1 MSINLKDT
9 NVIKCLSYNAYS
21 SIAGFGDKFA
31 DSVATGVA
39 KKARKYGM
47 DSDKY
52 GRRNDKWTE
61 NVLTYSKEKAD
72 MREVYAGWSGFKICE
87 SPSCPEYRFIFF
99 QEPVGNHSVNLR
111 LICVEK
117 GNDRNFVIGIIFDG
131 VNPDEHKN
139 AFENYEDINVG
150 AFSFEIG
157 HKKIDNVEKLT
168 SDSVIWA
175 DIKKDEAIMLFAVPD
190 IFIKNLTTKSSSV
203 SINYHGKETY
213 TVYLGEDEK
222 GREKWYTYDELEEK
236 GLKTIINYE
245 EYNADRKHV
254 EPIYRE
260 TKELYS
266 NRGSVIIDVPKE
278 WESLYKEITEG
289 KIAEYVKSSDSFNA
303 KFPLLAKY
311 GIGKKRAII
320 YLAILAFLLLAF
332 INDAANGHGTS
343 AYIFLFLVFI
353 GVIAWIHRPKK

>member
-1 MSINLKDT
+1 MSIYLKDT

-61 NVLTYSKEKAD
+61 NILSYSEEKAD

-87 SPSCPEYRFIFF
+87 SPSCPEYRFVFF
-99 QEPVGNHSVNLR
+99 QEQVGEHSVNLR

-117 GNDRNFVIGIIFDG
+117 GNDRSFVIGIIFNG
-131 VNPDEHKN
+131 VNPEEHKD
-139 AFENYEDINVG
+139 AFKKYKDINAGV
-150 AFSFEIG
+150 FSFEIG

-168 SDSVIWA
+168 GDSVIWA
-175 DIKKDEAIMLFAVPD
+175 DIKKDKAIMLFAVPD
-190 IFIKNLTTKSSSV
+190 IFIKNLITKASSV
-203 SINYHGKETY
+203 SINYHGKKTY
-213 TVYLGEDEK
+213 TVYLVEDEK
-222 GREKWYTYDELEEK
+222 GREKWYTDYELKEK
-236 GLKTIINYE
+236 GLETIVNYE

-260 TKELYS
+260 TQIRYDNDSFVRIE
-266 NRGSVIIDVPKE
+266 VPKE
-278 WESLYKEITEG
+278 WESLYKEVKEG
-289 KIAEYVKSSDSFNA
+289 KMVEYAKSVDVFNA